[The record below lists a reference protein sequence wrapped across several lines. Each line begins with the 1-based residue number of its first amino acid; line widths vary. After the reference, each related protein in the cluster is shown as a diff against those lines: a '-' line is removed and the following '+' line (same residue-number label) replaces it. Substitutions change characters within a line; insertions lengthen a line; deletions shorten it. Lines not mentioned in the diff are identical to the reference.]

1 MLKVRLLND
10 GGYIGLHNIKFP
22 IVVSVTKIDG
32 NTAWVDL
39 SGFKYFDDLG
49 YPFTIGVEC
58 EVIGEE

>member
-1 MLKVRLLND
+1 MLKVKLLND

-22 IVVSVTKIDG
+22 AVAYATKIYG

-39 SGFKYFDDLG
+39 NGFKYFDDLG
-49 YPFTIGVEC
+49 YPFMIGSEC